1 MSYEVLAQKWRPQSF
16 GDVVGQTHVITTLR
30 NQILSDRIGHAY
42 LFWGPRGTGK
52 TTVARILA
60 KAVNCPNREQETEF
74 SQGSTA
80 EPCNDCQFC
89 SEISQGRS
97 FDVVEMDAASNRGI
111 DPIRELR
118 ENTKLAPAA
127 CRYKIY
133 IIDEAH
139 MLTPEAFNAL
149 LKTLEEPPPHVIF
162 ILATTEHHK
171 IPKTIVSR
179 CQDFDFRYMEQ
190 DQIIGRLQAICE
202 AEGVQIDNQ
211 GLSLI
216 SLQSEGCLRDAENL
230 LERLTASIGKELN
243 VDQINQIL
251 GFGSSHLIN
260 ELIDAVLRTDLPAAL
275 ESLDKLVK
283 NGTDLT
289 QCLHQQITCFRNLRL
304 LAIGSNLESIIQ
316 TSKSE
321 VELMKEKAHLA
332 SPERLSRIIKI
343 LMRTSSEIKQH
354 GYAQIHLE
362 SALIDA
368 CSIQEG
374 IQLTKILKRLSEIED
389 KIDRGEAPS
398 RTYAPPTAPESAG
411 GTPPRRS
418 APTPGLEP
426 STDPQI
432 AKPLVSK
439 YEAQSA
445 SGPNIKSKPTSTDT
459 RGGKDG
465 TNQPNIKSVP
475 ADVQHVISDSNELAK
490 IWEKLLVGLQERGKM
505 PLYGYLKGATPQPSN
520 GAEAALSGGLELKV
534 ACPPAYTDL
543 IDDNEKALLKEIL
556 ADLIGT
562 PVQISFVASSANPHA
577 NATLPPSR
585 RSQEI
590 TPMML
595 QHQAERDPEVAPA
608 LKLFG
613 AKILKIEPK

>member
-16 GDVVGQTHVITTLR
+16 QDVVGQTHVITTLR

-60 KAVNCPNREQETEF
+60 KAVNCPNRQQETAF
-74 SQGSTA
+74 NQGLTA

-89 SEISQGRS
+89 TEISQGRS

-162 ILATTEHHK
+162 ILATTEHHR

-190 DQIIGRLQAICE
+190 DQIVGRLQAICD
-202 AEGVQIDNQ
+202 AENVQIDPQ

-230 LERLTASIGKELN
+230 LERLTASIGKALN
-243 VDQINQIL
+243 VDRINQVL

-260 ELIDAVLRTDLPAAL
+260 ELIDSILRSDLSRAL
-275 ESLDKLVK
+275 QSLNEMVK
-283 NGTDLT
+283 NGTDLP

-304 LAIGSNLESIIQ
+304 LAIGSNLEGLIQ

-321 VELMKEKAHLA
+321 LELMKKQAQLA

-374 IQLTKILKRLSEIED
+374 IQLTKILERLSEIEN
-389 KIDRGEAPS
+389 KIDQGDVPS
-398 RTYAPPTAPESAG
+398 RTYITAEAPEP
-411 GTPPRRS
+411 TEDRPPRGA
-418 APTPGLEP
+418 APTPVVEP
-426 STDPQI
+426 RLDSKSAEKRAPTYRAQPTPETQ
-432 AKPLVSK
+432 AKPVSTNAAANK
-439 YEAQSA
+439 DRSNQSRIRSA
-445 SGPNIKSKPTSTDT
+445 
-459 RGGKDG
+459 
-465 TNQPNIKSVP
+465 P
-475 ADVQHVISDSNELAK
+475 ADVQHLMSDSNELTK
-490 IWEKLLVGLQERGKM
+490 IWEKLLAALHDKGKVLLYRYLQN
-505 PLYGYLKGATPQPSN
+505 AAPQPSN
-520 GAEAALSGGLELKV
+520 TSEATSSSNGLEFKI
-534 ACPPAYTDL
+534 ACSPAYTDL
-543 IDDNEKALLKEIL
+543 IDDGEKVLLKDML
-556 ADLIGT
+556 SDLLGAS
-562 PVQISFVASSANPHA
+562 VQISFVASSANPHA

-595 QHQAERDPEVAPA
+595 RHQAERDPEVAPA
-608 LKLFG
+608 LKLFD

>member
-16 GDVVGQTHVITTLR
+16 RDVVGQTHVITTLK

-60 KAVNCPNREQETEF
+60 KAVNCPNRQQETEF
-74 SQGSTA
+74 SQEPIP
-80 EPCNDCQFC
+80 EPCNNCQFC

-139 MLTPEAFNAL
+139 MLTQEAFNAL

-190 DQIIGRLQAICE
+190 DQIMGRLQEICE
-202 AEGVQIDNQ
+202 AEHIHIDTQ

-230 LERLTASIGKELN
+230 LERLTASIGKNLN

-251 GFGSSHLIN
+251 GFGANHLIN
-260 ELIDAVLRTDLPAAL
+260 ELIDAILQSDLSKAL
-275 ESLDKLVK
+275 QSLDKLVK

-304 LAIGSNLESIIQ
+304 LAIGSNLESLIQ
-316 TSKSE
+316 ASKSE
-321 VELMKEKAHLA
+321 LQLMKQKAHLA

-398 RTYAPPTAPESAG
+398 RTYTPSTASESTVGSLPRASTPAPVPEPGTDSAISEHQASKYRARSSLE
-411 GTPPRRS
+411 TQIKPKPVSTDTYADEERMDQPRIRS
-418 APTPGLEP
+418 APAGM
-426 STDPQI
+426 
-432 AKPLVSK
+432 
-439 YEAQSA
+439 
-445 SGPNIKSKPTSTDT
+445 
-459 RGGKDG
+459 
-465 TNQPNIKSVP
+465 
-475 ADVQHVISDSNELAK
+475 QHLMSDSNELAK
-490 IWEKLLVGLQERGKM
+490 IWEKLLVGLQNRGKM
-505 PLYGYLKGATPQPSN
+505 PLYGYLKSATLQPSN
-520 GAEAALSGGLELKV
+520 DAETTLSSNGLELKV

-543 IDDNEKALLKEIL
+543 IDDNEKTLLKELL
-556 ADLIGT
+556 ADLLGT
-562 PVQISFVASSANPHA
+562 PVQISFVVSSANPHV
-577 NATLPPSR
+577 NATLPTR

-595 QHQAERDPEVAPA
+595 QHQAERDPEIAPA
-608 LKLFG
+608 LKLFD

>member
-16 GDVVGQTHVITTLR
+16 QDVVGQAHVITTLR

-60 KAVNCPNREQETEF
+60 KAVNCPNRQQETEF
-74 SQGSTA
+74 SQASTA
-80 EPCNDCQFC
+80 EPCNNCQFC

-139 MLTPEAFNAL
+139 MLTQEAFNAL
-149 LKTLEEPPPHVIF
+149 LKTLEEPPSHVIF
-162 ILATTEHHK
+162 ILATTEHHR

-190 DQIIGRLQAICE
+190 DQIMGRLQDICE
-202 AEGVQIDNQ
+202 AEDVQIDTQ

-230 LERLTASIGKELN
+230 LERLTASIGKELD
-243 VDQINQIL
+243 VDKINQIL

-260 ELIDAVLRTDLPAAL
+260 ELIDAILRSDLPSAL
-275 ESLDKLVK
+275 QSLDKLVK

-304 LAIGSNLESIIQ
+304 LAIGSNLESIIPA
-316 TSKSE
+316 SKSE
-321 VELMKEKAHLA
+321 IELMKEKAHLA

-374 IQLTKILKRLSEIED
+374 VQLTKILKRLSEIED

-398 RTYAPPTAPESAG
+398 RVYVPPVNPESTG
-411 GTPPRRS
+411 RNS
-418 APTPGLEP
+418 APTPVLEP
-426 STDPQI
+426 STDPEI
-432 AKPLVSK
+432 AENQASK
-439 YEAQSA
+439 YRAQSSSKTQIESKPVSTNTYA
-445 SGPNIKSKPTSTDT
+445 DKDGVDQSQIKSA
-459 RGGKDG
+459 
-465 TNQPNIKSVP
+465 P
-475 ADVQHVISDSNELAK
+475 ADVQSLMSDSNELAK
-490 IWEKLLVGLQERGKM
+490 IWENLLAGLQDKGKM
-505 PLYGYLKGATPQPSN
+505 LLHRYLKSATPQPNNEGEATSSN
-520 GAEAALSGGLELKV
+520 NGLELKV

-543 IDDNEKALLKEIL
+543 IDDDEKTLLKEML
-556 ADLIGT
+556 ADLLGT

-608 LKLFG
+608 LKLFE

>member
-1 MSYEVLAQKWRPQSF
+1 M
-16 GDVVGQTHVITTLR
+16 
-30 NQILSDRIGHAY
+30 
-42 LFWGPRGTGK
+42 
-52 TTVARILA
+52 
-60 KAVNCPNREQETEF
+60 
-74 SQGSTA
+74 
-80 EPCNDCQFC
+80 
-89 SEISQGRS
+89 
-97 FDVVEMDAASNRGI
+97 
-111 DPIRELR
+111 
-118 ENTKLAPAA
+118 
-127 CRYKIY
+127 
-133 IIDEAH
+133 
-139 MLTPEAFNAL
+139 
-149 LKTLEEPPPHVIF
+149 
-162 ILATTEHHK
+162 
-171 IPKTIVSR
+171 
-179 CQDFDFRYMEQ
+179 
-190 DQIIGRLQAICE
+190 GRLQEICE
-202 AEGVQIDNQ
+202 AEDVQIDTQ

-251 GFGSSHLIN
+251 GFGSNHLIN
-260 ELIDAVLRTDLPAAL
+260 ELIDAVLQSDLPAAL
-275 ESLDKLVK
+275 QSLDKLVK

-321 VELMKEKAHLA
+321 LELMKEKAHFA

-398 RTYAPPTAPESAG
+398 RVHLPPAKPESTG
-411 GTPPRRS
+411 GSPPRSS
-418 APTPGLEP
+418 APTSVLEP
-426 STDPQI
+426 STDSDIVENQAPRYRAQPASETQI
-432 AKPLVSK
+432 DRKPV
-439 YEAQSA
+439 
-445 SGPNIKSKPTSTDT
+445 STDT
-459 RGGKDG
+459 YAAKGGV
-465 TNQPNIKSVP
+465 NQPKIESVP
-475 ADVQHVISDSNELAK
+475 ADVQHLMSDSNELAK
-490 IWEKLLVGLQERGKM
+490 IWENLLVGLQDRGKM
-505 PLYGYLKGATPQPSN
+505 LLHRYLKSATPQPNNAGESTLSSN
-520 GAEAALSGGLELKV
+520 GLELKV

-543 IDDNEKALLKEIL
+543 IDDDEKTLLKEML
-556 ADLIGT
+556 ADLLRA

-608 LKLFG
+608 LELFE

>member
-16 GDVVGQTHVITTLR
+16 QDVVGQTHVITTLR

-60 KAVNCPNREQETEF
+60 KAVNCPNRQQETEF

-80 EPCNDCQFC
+80 EPCNNCQFC

-139 MLTPEAFNAL
+139 MLTQEAFNAL

-162 ILATTEHHK
+162 ILATTEHHR

-190 DQIIGRLQAICE
+190 DQIMGRLQEICE
-202 AEGVQIDNQ
+202 AEDVQIDTQ

-230 LERLTASIGKELN
+230 LERLTASIGKKLD

-251 GFGSSHLIN
+251 GFGSNHLIN
-260 ELIDAVLRTDLPAAL
+260 ELIDAILRSDLPAAL
-275 ESLDKLVK
+275 QSLDKLVK

-321 VELMKEKAHLA
+321 LELMKRKAHLA
-332 SPERLSRIIKI
+332 SPERFSRIIKI

-398 RTYAPPTAPESAG
+398 RTYVPPANPESTG
-411 GTPPRRS
+411 GLPLKSS
-418 APTPGLEP
+418 APSPALDP
-426 STDPQI
+426 STDSEIVENQAPKYRAKSSSETQI
-432 AKPLVSK
+432 EP
-439 YEAQSA
+439 
-445 SGPNIKSKPTSTDT
+445 KSVSTDT
-459 RGGKDG
+459 YAAKDG
-465 TNQPNIKSVP
+465 VDQPDIKSVP
-475 ADVQHVISDSNELAK
+475 TDVQRVMSDSNELAK
-490 IWEKLLVGLQERGKM
+490 IWENLLAGLQGRGK
-505 PLYGYLKGATPQPSN
+505 PLLHQYLKSATPQPSN
-520 GAEAALSGGLELKV
+520 GLELKV
-534 ACPPAYTDL
+534 ACPPAYTQL
-543 IDDNEKALLKEIL
+543 INDDEKALLKEML
-556 ADLIGT
+556 ADLFGA
-562 PVQISFVASSANPHA
+562 PVQISFVVSSANPHV
-577 NATLPPSR
+577 NAPLPPSR

-608 LKLFG
+608 LKLFE

>member
-16 GDVVGQTHVITTLR
+16 QDVVGQAHVITTLR

-60 KAVNCPNREQETEF
+60 KAVNCPNRQQETEF
-74 SQGSTA
+74 SHELIP
-80 EPCNDCQFC
+80 EPCNNCQFC

-162 ILATTEHHK
+162 ILATTEHHR

-190 DQIIGRLQAICE
+190 DQIMGRLQAICE
-202 AEGVQIDNQ
+202 AEDVRIDTQ

-230 LERLTASIGKELN
+230 LERLTASIGKDLD

-251 GFGSSHLIN
+251 GFGSSYLIN
-260 ELIDAVLRTDLPAAL
+260 ELIDAILRCNLPEAL
-275 ESLDKLVK
+275 QSLDKLVK

-289 QCLHQQITCFRNLRL
+289 QCLHQQITYFRNLRL
-304 LAIGSNLESIIQ
+304 LAIGSNLEGIIQ
-316 TSKSE
+316 ASKSE
-321 VELMKEKAHLA
+321 LELMKQKARQA

-343 LMRTSSEIKQH
+343 LMRTSSEIKKH

-368 CSIQEG
+368 CLIQEG
-374 IQLTKILKRLSEIED
+374 VQLTKILKRLSEIEG

-398 RTYAPPTAPESAG
+398 RTYAPPKVPKSTG
-411 GTPPRRS
+411 GPPLRSS
-418 APTPGLEP
+418 APAPVLGA
-426 STDPQI
+426 STDPEI
-432 AKPLVSK
+432 AESQPPK
-439 YEAQSA
+439 YRAQA
-445 SGPNIKSKPTSTDT
+445 SSETQIKSKPVSTDT
-459 RGGKDG
+459 YGDRDSVD
-465 TNQPNIKSVP
+465 QPHIRSAP
-475 ADVQHVISDSNELAK
+475 ADVQRMMSDSNELAK
-490 IWEKLLVGLQERGKM
+490 IWEKLLAGLQGRGK
-505 PLYGYLKGATPQPSN
+505 PLLHQYLKSATPQPSN
-520 GAEAALSGGLELKV
+520 GLELEV
-534 ACPPAYTDL
+534 ACPPAYTQL
-543 IDDNEKALLKEIL
+543 INDDEKALLKEML
-556 ADLIGT
+556 ADLFGA
-562 PVQISFVASSANPHA
+562 PVQMSFVASSANPHV

-608 LKLFG
+608 LKLFE

>member
-16 GDVVGQTHVITTLR
+16 QDVVGQTHVITTLR

-60 KAVNCPNREQETEF
+60 KAVNCPNRQQETEF
-74 SQGSTA
+74 SRELIA
-80 EPCNDCQFC
+80 EPCNNCQFC

-139 MLTPEAFNAL
+139 MLTQEAFNAL

-162 ILATTEHHK
+162 ILATTEHHR

-190 DQIIGRLQAICE
+190 DQIMDRLQAICE
-202 AEGVQIDNQ
+202 AEDVHIDTQ

-230 LERLTASIGKELN
+230 LERLTASIGKDLD

-260 ELIDAVLRTDLPAAL
+260 ELIDAILRSDLPAAL
-275 ESLDKLVK
+275 QSLDTLVK

-289 QCLHQQITCFRNLRL
+289 QCLHQQITNFRNLRL
-304 LAIGSNLESIIQ
+304 LAIGSNLENIIQ

-321 VELMKEKAHLA
+321 LELMKEKAHLA

-368 CSIQEG
+368 CAIQEG
-374 IQLTKILKRLSEIED
+374 IQLTKILQRLSEIED
-389 KIDRGEAPS
+389 KIDRGEVPS
-398 RTYAPPTAPESAG
+398 QTYVPPAASGSTGGAPP
-411 GTPPRRS
+411 RS
-418 APTPGLEP
+418 PDPTSVLEP
-426 STDPQI
+426 STDAEIVERQAPKYRAQLSSETQI
-432 AKPLVSK
+432 EPNPVSTGTD
-439 YEAQSA
+439 ADRGGADQRH
-445 SGPNIKSKPTSTDT
+445 IKSA
-459 RGGKDG
+459 
-465 TNQPNIKSVP
+465 P
-475 ADVQHVISDSNELAK
+475 ADVQHVMSDSNELAK
-490 IWEKLLVGLQERGKM
+490 IWEKLLVGLQDKGKM
-505 PLYGYLKGATPQPSN
+505 LLHRYLTSATPQPSN
-520 GAEAALSGGLELKV
+520 AEGITQSNNTELKV

-543 IDDNEKALLKEIL
+543 IDDDEKMLLKEML
-556 ADLIGT
+556 ADLLGT

-608 LKLFG
+608 LKLFE

>member
-16 GDVVGQTHVITTLR
+16 QDVVGQTHVITTLR

-60 KAVNCPNREQETEF
+60 KAVNCPNRQQETEF
-74 SQGSTA
+74 SQASIA
-80 EPCNDCQFC
+80 EPCNNCQFC

-139 MLTPEAFNAL
+139 MLTQEAFNAL

-162 ILATTEHHK
+162 ILATTEHHR

-190 DQIIGRLQAICE
+190 DQIMGRLQEICE
-202 AEGVQIDNQ
+202 AEDVQIDTQ

-251 GFGSSHLIN
+251 GFGSNHLIN
-260 ELIDAVLRTDLPAAL
+260 ELIDAILQSDLPVAL
-275 ESLDKLVK
+275 QSLDKLVK

-289 QCLHQQITCFRNLRL
+289 QCLHQQITSFRNLRL
-304 LAIGSNLESIIQ
+304 LAIGSNLENIIQ

-321 VELMKEKAHLA
+321 LGLMKEKAHLA

-374 IQLTKILKRLSEIED
+374 IQLTKILKRLSEIEN

-398 RTYAPPTAPESAG
+398 RTYVPPNAPESTG
-411 GTPPRRS
+411 EPRPRS
-418 APTPGLEP
+418 SVPSPTLEP
-426 STDPQI
+426 STDPEI
-432 AKPLVSK
+432 AANQTPK
-439 YEAQSA
+439 YKAQSSLETQIESEPVA
-445 SGPNIKSKPTSTDT
+445 TATYV
-459 RGGKDG
+459 DG
-465 TNQPNIKSVP
+465 DGIDQPNIKSVP
-475 ADVQHVISDSNELAK
+475 ADVQRMMSDSNELAK
-490 IWEKLLVGLQERGKM
+490 IWENLLAGLQGRGK
-505 PLYGYLKGATPQPSN
+505 PLLHQYLKSATPQPSN
-520 GAEAALSGGLELKV
+520 GLELKV
-534 ACPPAYTDL
+534 ACPPAYTQL
-543 IDDNEKALLKEIL
+543 INDDEKALLKQML
-556 ADLIGT
+556 ADLFGA
-562 PVQISFVASSANPHA
+562 PVQMSFVASSANPHA

-595 QHQAERDPEVAPA
+595 RHQAERDPEVAPA
-608 LKLFG
+608 LKLFE